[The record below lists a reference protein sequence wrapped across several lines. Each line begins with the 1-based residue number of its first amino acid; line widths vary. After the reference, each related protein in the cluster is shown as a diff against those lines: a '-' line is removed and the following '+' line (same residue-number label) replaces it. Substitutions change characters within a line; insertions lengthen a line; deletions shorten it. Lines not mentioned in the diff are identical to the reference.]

1 VLYVVGS
8 SRGAA
13 LLDETTPSPYL
24 LCVKATLAEDG
35 NIVIP
40 RELRENAQ
48 LKPGDSLD
56 VQFYKGTIVLRK
68 HEPLT
73 LEQCAALLERSRL
86 QPKPTPQ
93 DDAAVEEVIQEVRSQ
108 RR

>member
-1 VLYVVGS
+1 M
-8 SRGAA
+8 
-13 LLDETTPSPYL
+13 
-24 LCVKATLAEDG
+24 KAILAEDG
-35 NIVIP
+35 KLVIP
-40 RELRENAQ
+40 LELRENAQ

-73 LEQCAALLERSRL
+73 PEQCAALLERSRS

-93 DDAAVEEVIQEVRSQ
+93 DDAAVEEAIREMRAQ